1 MDVYRG
7 VIVHGFIR
15 TCVKLFDIS
24 VAILMVY
31 TRAFNSV
38 FKQLLFFFIQK
49 RVVDNQF
56 KNQNLFII
64 SYWL

>member
-24 VAILMVY
+24 VAMVY
-31 TRAFNSV
+31 TRAFNFV
-38 FKQLLFFFIQK
+38 FKHFFFFLQK
-49 RVVDNQF
+49 RVVN
-56 KNQNLFII
+56 N
-64 SYWL
+64 

>member
-24 VAILMVY
+24 VAMVY